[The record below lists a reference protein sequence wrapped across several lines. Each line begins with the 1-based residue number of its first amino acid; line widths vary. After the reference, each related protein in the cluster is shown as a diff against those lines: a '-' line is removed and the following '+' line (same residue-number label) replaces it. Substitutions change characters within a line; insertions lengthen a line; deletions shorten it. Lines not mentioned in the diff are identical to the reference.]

1 MSTGQ
6 LVQPKIE
13 VRHKAFCRMEL
24 KQLSPKALAFVD
36 KCSKVKLGH
45 LRKEYLVGPLTNG
58 VLSDK
63 TEGSASF

>member
-1 MSTGQ
+1 
-6 LVQPKIE
+6 
-13 VRHKAFCRMEL
+13 MEL